1 MIKNTQ
7 RLIMMTTNINSI
19 LATPNTAKNSDIPN
33 NEESFKSNLIPNQ
46 QKITSEKTSAFTFE
60 NIKGITLEEIDIL
73 FKNEDDKNMAKNLR
87 LATLFTYDEYLAKAL
102 FNTVLGQPFNV
113 GYSYLT
119 NRYEDKSLF
128 LTSTSSDNL
137 FDLLQESIHFKIN
150 SQTTKPSE
158 VIPQEKLDK
167 ILTHVN
173 SFNFLSAFSHSSKKG
188 YDKYKDEKNDYAFL
202 YNDYHLKYQELI
214 YKYQEFESHNKILMK
229 QF

>member
-1 MIKNTQ
+1 MITS
-7 RLIMMTTNINSI
+7 NINST
-19 LATPNTAKNSDIPN
+19 LTSLKNTKNDEIQN
-33 NEESFKSNLIPNQ
+33 HQESFINNLIPKQ
-46 QKITSEKTSAFTFE
+46 QNTPHIKTNALTFE
-60 NIKGITLEEIDIL
+60 NIKGITLEEIDTL

-87 LATLFTYDEYLAKAL
+87 LATLFTHDEYLAKAL

-150 SQTTKPSE
+150 NQTTKPNE
-158 VIPQEKLDK
+158 VIPQESLDK

-173 SFNFLSAFSHSSKKG
+173 SFNFLSAFSHSSKRG
-188 YDKYKDEKNDYAFL
+188 YDKYKDEKNDYTFL
-202 YNDYHLKYQELI
+202 YNNYHLKYQELI
-214 YKYQEFESHNKILMK
+214 YKYQELESHNKILMK